1 MDQTPSKTEKI
12 DGTAEP
18 AAGFAYAISAF
29 FLWGMFPFYL
39 KAVAHM
45 PAVEVVAHRVLW
57 SIPVAGAIIL
67 WLGRT
72 DDLKRTIREP
82 KILLMAAV
90 TAGLISI
97 NWGIYVWAIAV
108 ERAVEGALGYYINPL
123 VNVVLGVVLL
133 GERFTKLQM
142 AAVACAVI
150 AVGILTFGAG
160 GLPWVSLALAFSFG
174 IYGYLRKTLPIG
186 PSQGFMLEVLI
197 LAIPAL
203 GVAIWYTAVGEGHF
217 AVTGWQDTLLLMLA
231 GVVTAVPLILYAN
244 GAKLLRY
251 TTIGLLQYIAPT
263 LIFLIAVFVF
273 EEPFSPIHG
282 IAFGFIWTGLALYS
296 YSLIRKERKS
306 PDTS

>member
-1 MDQTPSKTEKI
+1 MRPTLPQETKTTRS
-12 DGTAEP
+12 GEP
-18 AAGFAYAISAF
+18 AAGFIYAMSAF
-29 FLWGMFPFYL
+29 FLWGMFPIYL
-39 KAVAHM
+39 KAVGHI
-45 PAVEVVAHRVLW
+45 PAIEVVAHRVLW
-57 SIPVAGAIIL
+57 SIPVAGVIIL

-72 DDLKRTIREP
+72 DDLKTAFKSPRV
-82 KILLMAAV
+82 LLMAAV

-97 NWGIYVWAIAV
+97 NWGIYVWAIAA

-150 AVGILTFGAG
+150 AVCILTFGAG
-160 GLPWVSLALAFSFG
+160 GLPWISLALAFTFG
-174 IYGYLRKTLPIG
+174 IYGYLRKTLPVG

-203 GVAIWYTAVGEGHF
+203 GVAIWFTASGNGHF
-217 AVTGWQDTLLLMLA
+217 GTTGWNDAGLLMLS

-263 LIFLIAVFVF
+263 LIFLLAVFVF

-282 IAFGFIWTGLALYS
+282 IAFGFIWTGLGLYS
-296 YSLIRKERKS
+296 YSLFKKA
-306 PDTS
+306 

>member
-1 MDQTPSKTEKI
+1 MRPTLTHETSTKPA
-12 DGTAEP
+12 GEP
-18 AAGFAYAISAF
+18 LSGFFFGLSAF

-39 KAVAHM
+39 KAVDHI

-57 SIPVAGAIIL
+57 SVPVAGAIIF

-72 DDLKRTIREP
+72 DDLKNALKSPRV
-82 KILLMAAV
+82 LLMAAI

-108 ERAVEGALGYYINPL
+108 ERAIEGALGYYINPL

-133 GERFTKLQM
+133 GERFTRLQI
-142 AAVACAVI
+142 AAVACAVM
-150 AVGILTFGAG
+150 AVCILTFAAG
-160 GLPWVSLALAFSFG
+160 GLPWISLSLAFSFG

-186 PSQGFMLEVLI
+186 PAQGFMLEVLLLTP
-197 LAIPAL
+197 LALI
-203 GVAIWYTAVGEGHF
+203 VAVWYTVDGNGHF
-217 AVTGWQDTLLLMLA
+217 LTTGWSDTLLLLVA
-231 GVVTAVPLILYAN
+231 GLVTAIPLILYAN

-273 EEPFSPIHG
+273 DEPFSTAHG
-282 IAFGFIWTGLALYS
+282 VAFCFIWTGLALYTW
-296 YSLIRKERKS
+296 SLFRK
-306 PDTS
+306 P

>member
-1 MDQTPSKTEKI
+1 M
-12 DGTAEP
+12 
-18 AAGFAYAISAF
+18 SAF
-29 FLWGMFPFYL
+29 FLWGMFPIYL
-39 KAVAHM
+39 KAVGHI
-45 PAVEVVAHRVLW
+45 PAIEVVAHRVLW

-72 DDLKRTIREP
+72 EDLKTALKSPRV
-82 KILLMAAV
+82 LLMAAI

-97 NWGIYVWAIAV
+97 NWGIYVWAIAA

-150 AVGILTFGAG
+150 AVCILTFGAG
-160 GLPWVSLALAFSFG
+160 GLPWISLALAFSFG

-203 GVAIWYTAVGEGHF
+203 GVAIWYTASGNGHF
-217 AVTGWQDTLLLMLA
+217 GTTGWSDVGLLMFS
-231 GVVTAVPLILYAN
+231 GVVTTVPLILYAN

-263 LIFLIAVFVF
+263 LIFLLAVFVF
-273 EEPFSPIHG
+273 NEPFSPIHG

-296 YSLIRKERKS
+296 YSLFKK
-306 PDTS
+306 D

>member
-1 MDQTPSKTEKI
+1 MRPTLSHETKTTHS
-12 DGTAEP
+12 GEP
-18 AAGFAYAISAF
+18 AAGFVYAMSAF
-29 FLWGMFPFYL
+29 FLWGMFPIYL
-39 KAVAHM
+39 KAVAHI

-57 SIPVAGAIIL
+57 SIPVAGAVIL

-72 DDLKRTIREP
+72 EDLKTAIKSPRV
-82 KILLMAAV
+82 LLMAAV

-97 NWGIYVWAIAV
+97 NWGIYVWAIAA

-133 GERFTKLQM
+133 GERFTKLQI

-150 AVGILTFGAG
+150 AVCILTFGAG
-160 GLPWVSLALAFSFG
+160 GLPWISLALAFSFG

-197 LAIPAL
+197 LAVPAL
-203 GVAIWYTAVGEGHF
+203 GVAIWFTASGNGHF
-217 AVTGWQDTLLLMLA
+217 GPTGLGDVVLLMLS

-263 LIFLIAVFVF
+263 LIFLLAVFVF
-273 EEPFSPIHG
+273 KEPFSPIHG

-296 YSLIRKERKS
+296 YSLFKK
-306 PDTS
+306 D

>member
-1 MDQTPSKTEKI
+1 MRPTLSHETKTNRTGEPS
-12 DGTAEP
+12 
-18 AAGFAYAISAF
+18 AGFAYAMSAF
-29 FLWGMFPFYL
+29 FLWGMFPIYL
-39 KAVAHM
+39 KAVGHI
-45 PAVEVVAHRVLW
+45 PAIEVVAHRVLW

-72 DDLKRTIREP
+72 DDLKIAFKSPRV
-82 KILLMAAV
+82 LLMAAI

-97 NWGIYVWAIAV
+97 NWGIYVWAIAA

-150 AVGILTFGAG
+150 AVCILTFGAG
-160 GLPWVSLALAFSFG
+160 GLPWISLALAFSFG

-203 GVAIWYTAVGEGHF
+203 GVAIWYTASGNGHF
-217 AVTGWQDTLLLMLA
+217 GTTGWSDVGLLMFS
-231 GVVTAVPLILYAN
+231 GVVTTVPLILYAT

-263 LIFLIAVFVF
+263 LIFLLAVFVF
-273 EEPFSPIHG
+273 NEPFSPIHG

-296 YSLIRKERKS
+296 YSLFKK
-306 PDTS
+306 D